1 MWLTLNLEEM
11 RTVVQPGLD
20 LDHLRLWF
28 GVPSTLLMLLLNFN
42 WRYGSF
48 KIRLQQRRP
57 PEMDS
62 EQSSQLC
69 QEKHRKNDCLATS
82 VSGLGRAPS
91 QDSAGAHAQA
101 ASHREQ
107 EVLFLLILRG
117 RPQATKTV
125 ETPLIGA
132 P

>member
-1 MWLTLNLEEM
+1 
-11 RTVVQPGLD
+11 
-20 LDHLRLWF
+20 
-28 GVPSTLLMLLLNFN
+28 
-42 WRYGSF
+42 
-48 KIRLQQRRP
+48 
-57 PEMDS
+57 MDS
-62 EQSSQLC
+62 EQSFAKKSTG
-69 QEKHRKNDCLATS
+69 RTTRYDCLATS